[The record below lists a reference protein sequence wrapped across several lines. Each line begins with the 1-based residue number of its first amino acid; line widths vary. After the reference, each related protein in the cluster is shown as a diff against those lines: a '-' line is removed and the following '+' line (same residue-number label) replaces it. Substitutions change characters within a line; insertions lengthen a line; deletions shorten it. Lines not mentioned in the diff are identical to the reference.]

1 MQCLVDEPQFPN
13 SLSYR
18 ALSGIARSRMPG
30 VKIHDPVE
38 TTEIGGALDVWAVK
52 QAVYEKYIDTYRALQ
67 DIGEEIWL
75 YTCGFPA
82 GKTMN
87 RILDLPLT
95 VSRLPMWLCYLYDAK
110 GFLHWGYHLHNP
122 EGARETCYSIGN
134 GLAYPPG
141 NSFCVYNGYD
151 FDPEDKR
158 PYYAVR
164 GHLQRLGAYD
174 YELFYLLGQRDRNMA
189 CEIIR
194 SVCTSFDD
202 YDPTAEALD
211 IARQRLLSLLG

>member
-1 MQCLVDEPQFPN
+1 VLRNAAGEPISTGSGFVFHEDGWFITNNHVMENGYSATAYFDIPDRVQGTKHTMLAVLGGVYHDETKDVF
-13 SLSYR
+13 
-18 ALSGIARSRMPG
+18 
-30 VKIHDPVE
+30 
-38 TTEIGGALDVWAVK
+38 IGKLEN
-52 QAVYEKYIDTYRALQ
+52 YEKIRSHYHPISFT
-67 DIGEEIWL
+67 EE
-75 YTCGFPA
+75 YTQG
-82 GKTMN
+82 
-87 RILDLPLT
+87 
-95 VSRLPMWLCYLYDAK
+95 
-110 GFLHWGYHLHNP
+110 
-122 EGARETCYSIGN
+122 ETCYSIGN

-151 FDPEDKR
+151 FNPEDKR

-174 YELFYLLGQRDRNMA
+174 YELFYLLGQRDRAQA